1 MALSVLRPIT
11 VKAIVTAELQA
22 SLLADLSRALEQAE
36 RELQQ
41 LDFQGKKML
50 LDLERKHPD
59 RLPGLQQQLEAER
72 QKRQEMKQELL
83 QRVATVEAFSLGQ
96 EVVHSTV
103 QGFCTVMLGH
113 RWSEVQSAEIVLRDD
128 VVVEIRG
135 LEV

>member
-1 MALSVLRPIT
+1 LSVLRPIT

-22 SLLADLSRALEQAE
+22 SLLADLRRAVEQAE

-83 QRVATVEAFSLGQ
+83 QRVATVEAFSLGAL
-96 EVVHSTV
+96 VR
-103 QGFCTVMLGH
+103 G
-113 RWSEVQSAEIVLRDD
+113 AERRNRA
-128 VVVEIRG
+128 ER
-135 LEV
+135 

>member
-1 MALSVLRPIT
+1 MDLSILRPVT

-22 SLLADLSRALEQAE
+22 QLLADLRQAVDNAD

-50 LDLERKHPD
+50 LDIERRSPE

-72 QKRQEMKQELL
+72 QKRQEMKKELL
-83 QRVATVEAFSLGQ
+83 QRLEAVEAFRLGQ

-103 QGFCTVMLGH
+103 QGFCTLAVGQN
-113 RWSEVQSAEIVLRDD
+113 WSQVQSAEIVLKDD

-135 LEV
+135 L